1 MRASVQS
8 QDKAGGTQRARQE
21 TAGKIDQDGL
31 TLPERTLYLAQD
43 EESEKVLAAYRV
55 FMERLLSLLGADSV
69 QQKAQEIL
77 QLERQ
82 LANISVS
89 EYDDLRRDVS
99 AMYNKVTLGQLQKIT
114 PHLRWKWLLDQIFQ
128 EDFSEDEEV
137 VLLATDYMQQVS
149 QLIRST
155 PHRDSGRSS

>member
-1 MRASVQS
+1 
-8 QDKAGGTQRARQE
+8 
-21 TAGKIDQDGL
+21 
-31 TLPERTLYLAQD
+31 
-43 EESEKVLAAYRV
+43 
-55 FMERLLSLLGADSV
+55 MERLLSLLGADSV
-69 QQKAQEIL
+69 HQKAQEIL
-77 QLERQ
+77 QLERR
-82 LANISVS
+82 LANITVS

-137 VLLATDYMQQVS
+137 VLLATDYMRQVS

-155 PHRDSGRSS
+155 PHSHPGRQEGALNRSPDP